1 VIHSRKIAE
10 FLREFIVKVKLLAA
24 LLVASSAAFAQ
35 AGHRAAESI
44 FLTAP
49 TTLPIAFTKTV
60 SAKGSHPGDSFTA
73 KTTQV
78 VQLASGEVIPGGAK
92 VIGHVVA
99 ATPFVYDTTP
109 YARQK
114 ASVLSIHFD
123 SIEVDGEAVPLSVM
137 VRAMADPITS
147 EEART
152 PINHDIDASG
162 ATTQIG
168 GDQRYPWN
176 APVTNE
182 DGDVVAYSRHGGVYA
197 HLIASAGCGGSSVEV
212 SVGIYSASACG
223 LYGFDRTSAE
233 EMGSFSHPSTV
244 TLVSTHGSPKI
255 WNGSTA
261 LLEVLPQQQ
270 TVASR

>member
-1 VIHSRKIAE
+1 MVNT
-10 FLREFIVKVKLLAA
+10 KLLLA
-24 LLVASSAAFAQ
+24 LLVTSSAAFAQ
-35 AGHRAAESI
+35 AAHPPI
-44 FLTAP
+44 FLDAP
-49 TTLPIAFTKTV
+49 TTLPIVFTKSV
-60 SAKGSHPGDSFTA
+60 SAKGSHTDDSFTA
-73 KTTQV
+73 KTTQIV
-78 VQLASGEVIPGGAK
+78 RLADGEVIPSGAK
-92 VIGHVVA
+92 ITGHVVA

-114 ASVLSIHFD
+114 ASVLSLHFD
-123 SIEVDGEAVPLSVM
+123 SIEIGGQAVPLSVT

-147 EEART
+147 EGART
-152 PINHDIDASG
+152 PINHDIDPSG

-197 HLIASAGCGGSSVEV
+197 HLIASGGCDGSSVEV

-233 EMGSFSHPSTV
+233 EMGSVSHPSTL
-244 TLVSTHGSPKI
+244 TLVSTHGSPKV
-255 WNGSTA
+255 WKNSTA
-261 LLEVLPQQQ
+261 LLEVLPDQRSL
-270 TVASR
+270 ASK

>member
-1 VIHSRKIAE
+1 M
-10 FLREFIVKVKLLAA
+10 VKTKLLVA

-35 AGHRAAESI
+35 AGHPAAGSI

-49 TTLPIAFTKTV
+49 TTLPISFTKSV

-73 KTTQV
+73 KTTQL
-78 VQLASGEVIPGGAK
+78 VQLPNGEVIHGGAK
-92 VIGHVVA
+92 IIGHVVA
-99 ATPFVYDTTP
+99 ATPVIYDTTP

-114 ASVLSIHFD
+114 SSVLSIHFD
-123 SIEVDGEAVPLSVM
+123 SIEVDGVPIALNVT

-176 APVTNE
+176 APVTDE
-182 DGDVVAYSRHGGVYA
+182 DGDVVAYSRRGGVYA
-197 HLIASAGCGGSSVEV
+197 HLIATARCDGSSVEV

-233 EMGSFSHPSTV
+233 QLGSVSNPSTL

-255 WNGSTA
+255 WSRSTA

-270 TVASR
+270 TVAWR